1 MRWLQLGGETE
12 EPIEARGPPRVNQS
26 GHEPD
31 ELPPQQCRKPCSVRV
46 FWPKMEKEN
55 EVSIAGNVLQL
66 PSSLANRR
74 EPLRENALM
83 KSG

>member
-31 ELPPQQCRKPCSVRV
+31 ELPRRSAT
-46 FWPKMEKEN
+46 MSEN
-55 EVSIAGNVLQL
+55 STGGDRNISGLVLADRL
-66 PSSLANRR
+66 D
-74 EPLRENALM
+74 
-83 KSG
+83 